1 MPSVVLTCLN
11 SHVNCRLF
19 GKLRHSISR
28 WIIII
33 QIDQE
38 IPGTCKYEKAWGK
51 DHPWVTSVRTDLQSA
66 FCGICLRSFK
76 ISNTGVGQLK
86 SHSECHESSK
96 RKETALNLKNQ
107 RRLVSG
113 DFIGSINKRGNF
125 ESRNITSS
133 PYGWKKPT
141 ALHQLRVT
149 LTDFRPGCE

>member
-1 MPSVVLTCLN
+1 M
-11 SHVNCRLF
+11 
-19 GKLRHSISR
+19 
-28 WIIII
+28 III

-38 IPGTCKYEKAWGK
+38 IPGTRKYEKAWGK

-86 SHSECHESSK
+86 SHSKCHESSK

-113 DFIGSINKRGNF
+113 DRAKLGLS
-125 ESRNITSS
+125 
-133 PYGWKKPT
+133 KKNSLVLST
-141 ALHQLRVT
+141 KEAILKAETLQALLMVEKNLQL
-149 LTDFRPGCE
+149 CIS